1 MSPNLGVGIRFSGC
15 GDTRGPRYTAQCSR
29 LGSLRQPRS
38 PHRRTEM
45 AIAYLIETWNGHETL
60 TYDCVLLLALI
71 ELKMVAA
78 VKVCA
83 W

>member
-1 MSPNLGVGIRFSGC
+1 
-15 GDTRGPRYTAQCSR
+15 
-29 LGSLRQPRS
+29 
-38 PHRRTEM
+38 M